1 MPAPSQLAI
10 HTSVL
15 QRLVKEE
22 ASYHKELE
30 QQEVRIA
37 KLEQGGDDENAE
49 YTLRQEVSPMEKFVA
64 RYPHKFVLQALI
76 RQNQRHHRI
85 DTQTDRCHWSSYS
98 VKRQRRPRLSF
109 RN

>member
-10 HTSVL
+10 QSSAL

-37 KLEQGGDDENAE
+37 KLEQGDDDENAE
-49 YTLRQEVSPMEKFVA
+49 YTLRQERKAAEETK
-64 RYPHKFVLQALI
+64 ALFPQLKQKSKKL
-76 RQNQRHHRI
+76 RQ
-85 DTQTDRCHWSSYS
+85 D
-98 VKRQRRPRLSF
+98 
-109 RN
+109 